1 MTKAVPYFPLYAANF
16 LSSRPFRVMN
26 LEQRG
31 LWITI
36 MMECWVNGS
45 VPANHID
52 LSKLLGVDLDALK
65 RSLTELQTA
74 FFEKKGDELICL
86 ELEEY
91 RKGYEERRE
100 KQKEGGKRG
109 AENKKE
115 KQRQAIE
122 GEGTAQGLPSGQPK
136 GHLNYVNST
145 QVNSNYLQ
153 SNQTIRKEMLSLE
166 NKEWVEEYEKSPAA
180 AISYRNASRG

>member
-1 MTKAVPYFPLYAANF
+1 MTKPVPYFPLYAANF
-16 LSSRPFRVMN
+16 LAARPFRVMN

-45 VPANHID
+45 VPVNHSD
-52 LSKLLGVDLDALK
+52 LSKLLGVDLDVLK

-100 KQKEGGKRG
+100 KQREGGKRG

-115 KQRQAIE
+115 KQRQAIK
-122 GEGTAQGLPSGQPK
+122 GEGVPQGQPK
-136 GHLNYVNST
+136 GHLDYVNST
-145 QVNSNYLQ
+145 QVKSNYLQ
-153 SNQTIRKEMLSLE
+153 SNQTIRKEILSLE
-166 NKEWVEEYEKSPAA
+166 NREWAEEYEKSPDAGN
-180 AISYRNASRG
+180 SYRSASRG

>member
-1 MTKAVPYFPLYAANF
+1 
-16 LSSRPFRVMN
+16 
-26 LEQRG
+26 
-31 LWITI
+31 

-45 VPANHID
+45 VPANHCE
-52 LSKLLGVDLDALK
+52 LSKLLGVDLDILK

-100 KQKEGGKRG
+100 KQREGGKRG

-115 KQRQAIE
+115 RQRQVTE
-122 GEGTAQGLPSGQPK
+122 GEGKPQGLPSDQPK
-136 GHLNYVNST
+136 GHLDYVNSA
-145 QVNSNYLQ
+145 QFNSNYLQ
-153 SNQTIRKEMLSLE
+153 SNQTIRKEKLSLE
-166 NKEWVEEYEKSPAA
+166 NKEWIEEYEKSPSAA
-180 AISYRNASRG
+180 NSYRIASRG